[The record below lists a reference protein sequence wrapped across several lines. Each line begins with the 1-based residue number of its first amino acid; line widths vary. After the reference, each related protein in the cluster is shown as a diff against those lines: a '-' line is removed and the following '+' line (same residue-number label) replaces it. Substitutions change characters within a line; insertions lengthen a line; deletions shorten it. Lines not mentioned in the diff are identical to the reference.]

1 MSTEPNAAAAAAP
14 ADDYDPHRFDVER
27 TRRKSNVFPKIV
39 VGFVVCLAVIGG
51 TAYFIKTKIANFM
64 RAQTQPTASEQHLKV
79 DEKPPETRRFED
91 VLRTALTPAIP
102 TPPPSAPA
110 AIPVIATASAPAAA
124 QAPPPP
130 PPNMMLGSTTA
141 VAPTAAPATALGAAP
156 MQVLGQALAPAQ
168 EPPGVEPPRMR
179 TIEAYAEH
187 TADGMKVPTTTA
199 QVSAR
204 KFGDRSYL
212 LARGSFIPCV
222 LETQLI
228 STISGSSNC
237 VVPEHVY
244 SENGKVLLIEK
255 GSKIIGEY
263 KSNVNQGSVRIAIL
277 WQRIKT
283 PTGVVIDVDSPTTD
297 AVGAMGVEGGIDYH
311 WPQRIGAAVLLSIVG
326 DAIDIE
332 KAKASNS
339 STTVVTGQNTQNTSK
354 SLAEKVLESTI
365 NIPPTISKN
374 RGDRVTVYL
383 NRDLWFNTV
392 YTHTETAAP

>member
-1 MSTEPNAAAAAAP
+1 MSEAANREAGSP
-14 ADDYDPHRFDVER
+14 AEDYDPHRFDVER

-39 VGFVVCLAVIGG
+39 LGFVMSLAVIGG
-51 TAYFIKTKIANFM
+51 AAYFIKTKVVSFV
-64 RAQTQPTASEQHLKV
+64 RDRTQPSAVEQRLKV
-79 DEKPPETRRFED
+79 DEKAPETRRFEE
-91 VLRTALTPAIP
+91 VARTALTPTLP
-102 TPPPSAPA
+102 VTPAP
-110 AIPVIATASAPAAA
+110 IPVVPIASAPIAPPS
-124 QAPPPP
+124 PPPP
-130 PPNMMLGSTTA
+130 PPNMMLGGSI
-141 VAPTAAPATALGAAP
+141 APEPAAS
-156 MQVLGQALAPAQ
+156 
-168 EPPGVEPPRMR
+168 EPPRMR
-179 TIEAYAEH
+179 TIEAYAEQA
-187 TADGMKVPTTTA
+187 ADAMKVPTTTP

-255 GSKIIGEY
+255 GSKIIGDY
-263 KSNVNQGSVRIAIL
+263 KSDVNQGSVRIAIV
-277 WQRIKT
+277 WHRIKT

-297 AVGAMGVEGGIDYH
+297 AVGAMGVEGGVDYH

-332 KAKASNS
+332 KAKASTS
-339 STTVVTGQNTQNTSK
+339 STTIVTGQNTQSTTK
-354 SLAEKVLESTI
+354 SLAEKVLDSTI
-365 NIPPTISKN
+365 NLPPTISKN

-383 NRDLWFNTV
+383 NRDMWFNTV
-392 YTHTETAAP
+392 YTHSETASR

>member
-1 MSTEPNAAAAAAP
+1 MSDEPNHAAP
-14 ADDYDPHRFDVER
+14 GEDYDPHRFDVER
-27 TRRKSNVFPKIV
+27 IRRKSNVFPKIV
-39 VGFVVCLAVIGG
+39 FAFVVSLAVIGG
-51 TAYFIKTKIANFM
+51 AAYFIKTKISDFM
-64 RAQTQPTASEQHLKV
+64 RVHTEPAPVEQQLKV
-79 DEKPPETRRFED
+79 DEKPPETRRFEE
-91 VLRTALTPAIP
+91 VLSTALTPAVPATPIP
-102 TPPPSAPA
+102 VVASASGPATPP
-110 AIPVIATASAPAAA
+110 
-124 QAPPPP
+124 PPPP
-130 PPNMMLGSTTA
+130 PPNMMLGG
-141 VAPTAAPATALGAAP
+141 ATASESAASD
-156 MQVLGQALAPAQ
+156 
-168 EPPGVEPPRMR
+168 PPRMR
-179 TIEAYAEH
+179 TIEAYGEQV
-187 TADGMKVPTTTA
+187 ADGIKAPTTTP

-228 STISGSSNC
+228 STVAGSSNC

-263 KSNVNQGSVRIAIL
+263 KSDIKQGDVRIAIL

-311 WPQRIGAAVLLSIVG
+311 WSQRIGAAVLLSFIG

-332 KAKASNS
+332 KAKAGA
-339 STTVVTGQNTQNTSK
+339 STTTIVTGQNTQSTTK

-365 NIPPTISKN
+365 NMPPTISKN

-392 YTHTETAAP
+392 YTHAATAAR

>member
-1 MSTEPNAAAAAAP
+1 MSDEAKPAAP

-27 TRRKSNVFPKIV
+27 TRGKSNVFPKIV
-39 VGFVVCLAVIGG
+39 FAFVVSLAVIGG
-51 TAYFIKTKIANFM
+51 AAYFVKTKISNFV
-64 RAQTQPTASEQHLKV
+64 RAQTEPTPVEKTLKV
-79 DEKPPETRRFED
+79 DEKPPETRRFEEE
-91 VLRTALTPAIP
+91 VRIALTPAVPATP
-102 TPPPSAPA
+102 TP
-110 AIPVIATASAPAAA
+110 IPVVASASAPAT
-124 QAPPPP
+124 PPPP
-130 PPNMMLGSTTA
+130 PPNMMLGGST
-141 VAPTAAPATALGAAP
+141 APEPAAS
-156 MQVLGQALAPAQ
+156 
-168 EPPGVEPPRMR
+168 EPPRMR
-179 TIEAYAEH
+179 TIEAYGEQV
-187 TADGMKVPTTTA
+187 ADGIKVPTTTP

-263 KSNVNQGSVRIAIL
+263 KSDVNQGSVRIAIL

-311 WPQRIGAAVLLSIVG
+311 WPQRIGAAVLLSIIG

-332 KAKASNS
+332 KAKASTS
-339 STTVVTGQNTQNTSK
+339 STTIVTGQNTQSTTK
-354 SLAEKVLESTI
+354 SLAEKVLDSTI

-392 YTHTETAAP
+392 YTHADTAAR

>member
-1 MSTEPNAAAAAAP
+1 MSDEAKPAAP

-27 TRRKSNVFPKIV
+27 IRRKSNVFPKIV
-39 VGFVVCLAVIGG
+39 VAFVVCLAVIGG
-51 TAYFIKTKIANFM
+51 AAYFIKSKISDFV
-64 RAQTQPTASEQHLKV
+64 RTHTQPTPIEQHLKV
-79 DEKPPETRRFED
+79 DEKPPETRRFEE
-91 VLRTALTPAIP
+91 VVRTALTPAVP
-102 TPPPSAPA
+102 TTPPP
-110 AIPVIATASAPAAA
+110 IPVMASASAPMSAPT
-124 QAPPPP
+124 APPPP
-130 PPNMMLGSTTA
+130 PPNMMLGGST
-141 VAPTAAPATALGAAP
+141 APEPAAS
-156 MQVLGQALAPAQ
+156 
-168 EPPGVEPPRMR
+168 EPSRMR
-179 TIEAYAEH
+179 TIEQYGEQV
-187 TADGMKVPTTTA
+187 ADGIKVPTTTP

-263 KSNVNQGSVRIAIL
+263 KSDVNQGSVRIAIL

-311 WPQRIGAAVLLSIVG
+311 WPQRIGAAVLLSIIG

-332 KAKASNS
+332 KAKASTS
-339 STTVVTGQNTQNTSK
+339 STTIVTGQNTQSTTK
-354 SLAEKVLESTI
+354 SLAEKVLDSTI

-392 YTHTETAAP
+392 YTHAETAAR

>member
-1 MSTEPNAAAAAAP
+1 MSAEPSPAAAAP

-51 TAYFIKTKIANFM
+51 AAYFIKTKISNFV
-64 RAQTQPTASEQHLKV
+64 RAQTQPSPTEQHLKV

-91 VLRTALTPAIP
+91 VLRTALTPSVP
-102 TPPPSAPA
+102 TPPPATAP
-110 AIPVIATASAPAAA
+110 IPVVTSASAPATATA
-124 QAPPPP
+124 QAAPPSQ
-130 PPNMMLGSTTA
+130 PNMMLGNTTA
-141 VAPTAAPATALGAAP
+141 AAPATALTVAP
-156 MQVLGQALAPAQ
+156 TQALGLALAPAQ
-168 EPPGVEPPRMR
+168 EPSASEPPRMR

-339 STTVVTGQNTQNTSK
+339 STTIVTGQNTQNTSK

>member
-1 MSTEPNAAAAAAP
+1 MNDAVNRPPAP
-14 ADDYDPHRFDVER
+14 PDDSYDPHRFDVER

-39 VGFVVCLAVIGG
+39 FAFVVTLAIIGG
-51 TAYFIKTKIANFM
+51 TAYFIKTKISNFM
-64 RAQTQPTASEQHLKV
+64 RARSEPTPVEQSLKV
-79 DEKPPETRRFED
+79 DEKPVETRRFED
-91 VLRTALTPAIP
+91 LVRTALTPA
-102 TPPPSAPA
+102 SAPLPVA
-110 AIPVIATASAPAAA
+110 AAPIPVIAAASGVAPKVE
-124 QAPPPP
+124 
-130 PPNMMLGSTTA
+130 PPNMMLGGPAA
-141 VAPTAAPATALGAAP
+141 VEAAAS
-156 MQVLGQALAPAQ
+156 
-168 EPPGVEPPRMR
+168 EPPRMR
-179 TIEAYAEH
+179 TIEAYGEMM
-187 TADGMKVPTTTA
+187 ADAIKAPTTTP

-228 STISGSSNC
+228 STVAGSSNC

-263 KSNVNQGSVRIAIL
+263 RSDVKQGDVRIAIL

-311 WPQRIGAAVLLSIVG
+311 WPQRIGAAVLLSLIG
-326 DAIDIE
+326 DAIEIQKE
-332 KAKASNS
+332 KSAPPSGTTIVTGSNTQ
-339 STTVVTGQNTQNTSK
+339 STTK
-354 SLAEKVLESTI
+354 SLAERVLESTI
-365 NIPPTISKN
+365 NIPPTIMKN

-392 YTHTETAAP
+392 YTHQEASAQ